1 MRVGVQREACGVVTE
16 HRGHGF
22 YVHPFWS
29 AQQQVV
35 GPGGDSGPQC
45 LYIAPQMY
53 RQICVT
59 PNRRSTQCSVSGGR
73 PWSLFRYT
81 SRRSTR

>member
-1 MRVGVQREACGVVTE
+1 MEDTVFTSTL
-16 HRGHGF
+16 
-22 YVHPFWS
+22 FWS

-53 RQICVT
+53 RQICY
-59 PNRRSTQCSVSGGR
+59 PQQAQHAMQR
-73 PWSLFRYT
+73 FRW
-81 SRRSTR
+81 